1 MYRIMLLL
9 IFAACFAFASQEA
22 INTASIS
29 MKNMVVII
37 DPGHGGRDNGA
48 IGGVGTLEDDINLSI
63 ALKLRRLIEQ
73 AGGVALTIREDDTG
87 LYTEG
92 KKTGRKLEDL
102 QNRQKMFTGSEANI
116 AISIHLNSFPQSQ
129 YYGAQTF
136 YKDGDER
143 SRKLAEYIQTE
154 MISIMDRGNDRKIKP
169 KNDVYLFK
177 GNDIPGALVECGFL
191 SNLEEEQL
199 LKQDHYQEKLAW
211 CIFCGIVR
219 YLEKEDNT
227 QIKQEIVK

>member
-1 MYRIMLLL
+1 
-9 IFAACFAFASQEA
+9 
-22 INTASIS
+22 
-29 MKNMVVII
+29 
-37 DPGHGGRDNGA
+37 
-48 IGGVGTLEDDINLSI
+48 
-63 ALKLRRLIEQ
+63 
-73 AGGVALTIREDDTG
+73 
-87 LYTEG
+87 
-92 KKTGRKLEDL
+92 
-102 QNRQKMFTGSEANI
+102 MFTGSEANI

-143 SRKLAEYIQTE
+143 SRKLAEYIQAE